1 MSATFSDVSRRDTRI
16 EQVPPYP
23 VWLSTPVQLCP
34 GNFVH
39 DLPRATIPLVDPV
52 PSRMSDS
59 LIPRLK
65 QLIVTTL
72 KLEDV
77 KPEDLAD
84 DEPLIG
90 SGLNLDSIDALE
102 LVVTL
107 EKEFGI
113 KISSSE
119 ESRQALASVAHLAE
133 YIRSRADPARLAS

>member
-1 MSATFSDVSRRDTRI
+1 M
-16 EQVPPYP
+16 P
-23 VWLSTPVQLCP
+23 
-34 GNFVH
+34 
-39 DLPRATIPLVDPV
+39 
-52 PSRMSDS
+52 DS
-59 LIPRLK
+59 LTTRLK

-77 KPEDLAD
+77 SPADLRD

-133 YIRSRADPARLAS
+133 FIRSRADPARLPA

>member
-1 MSATFSDVSRRDTRI
+1 
-16 EQVPPYP
+16 
-23 VWLSTPVQLCP
+23 
-34 GNFVH
+34 
-39 DLPRATIPLVDPV
+39 
-52 PSRMSDS
+52 MSDP
-59 LIPRLK
+59 LIARLK
-65 QLIVTTL
+65 ELIITRL

-77 KPEDLAD
+77 RPEDLAD

-119 ESRQALASVAHLAE
+119 ESRAALVSIAHLAE
-133 YIRSRADPARLAS
+133 FIRARADPSRLPQA

>member
-1 MSATFSDVSRRDTRI
+1 MASSD
-16 EQVPPYP
+16 
-23 VWLSTPVQLCP
+23 
-34 GNFVH
+34 
-39 DLPRATIPLVDPV
+39 PL
-52 PSRMSDS
+52 
-59 LIPRLK
+59 IFRLK
-65 QLIVTTL
+65 HLIVTTL

-77 KPEDLAD
+77 DPVQMAD

-119 ESRQALASVAHLAE
+119 ESRQALTSIAHLAE
-133 YIRSRADPARLAS
+133 YIRVRADPTRISN

>member
-1 MSATFSDVSRRDTRI
+1 MA
-16 EQVPPYP
+16 
-23 VWLSTPVQLCP
+23 
-34 GNFVH
+34 
-39 DLPRATIPLVDPV
+39 
-52 PSRMSDS
+52 DS
-59 LIPRLK
+59 LNTKLK

-77 KPEDLAD
+77 SPADLAD

-107 EKEFGI
+107 EKEYGI

-119 ESRQALASVAHLAE
+119 ESRQALASIAHLAE
-133 YIRSRADPARLAS
+133 FIRARADPARLPA

>member
-1 MSATFSDVSRRDTRI
+1 MIGVHSWFSTEALRI
-16 EQVPPYP
+16 TAAIFPPIGLRHP
-23 VWLSTPVQLCP
+23 VGLRSVRGLQMA
-34 GNFVH
+34 
-39 DLPRATIPLVDPV
+39 LPDP
-52 PSRMSDS
+52 

-65 QLIVTTL
+65 HLVVTTL

-77 KPEDLAD
+77 DPAQMAD

-119 ESRQALASVAHLAE
+119 ESRQALASIAHLAE
-133 YIRSRADPARLAS
+133 YIRLRADPARLAH